1 MRVVH
6 DDLVTLQ
13 ANAREL
19 ALAVKNGEELNNL
32 LSLRNNHSGWHVA
45 KHPLSLTSIVEK
57 NRCGSRNFAT
67 TKMEL
72 YVGRLLDVLV
82 KRNKNLIDILVTQKK
97 TFLLEHLK
105 IFNVKAFRTLKTS

>member
-1 MRVVH
+1 
-6 DDLVTLQ
+6 
-13 ANAREL
+13 
-19 ALAVKNGEELNNL
+19 
-32 LSLRNNHSGWHVA
+32 
-45 KHPLSLTSIVEK
+45 
-57 NRCGSRNFAT
+57 
-67 TKMEL
+67 MEL